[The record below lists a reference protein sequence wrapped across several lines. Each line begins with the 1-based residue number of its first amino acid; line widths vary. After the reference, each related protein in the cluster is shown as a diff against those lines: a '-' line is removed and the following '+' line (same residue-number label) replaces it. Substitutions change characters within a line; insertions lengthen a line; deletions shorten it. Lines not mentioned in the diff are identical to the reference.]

1 MCLVETRNPF
11 TVHLLLFAGNGTSR
25 QVQQIYLTLS
35 CLTVTINLKIFI

>member
-11 TVHLLLFAGNGTSR
+11 TVHLLLFADNGTCQ

-35 CLTVTINLKIFI
+35 CIIVTISSQIFI